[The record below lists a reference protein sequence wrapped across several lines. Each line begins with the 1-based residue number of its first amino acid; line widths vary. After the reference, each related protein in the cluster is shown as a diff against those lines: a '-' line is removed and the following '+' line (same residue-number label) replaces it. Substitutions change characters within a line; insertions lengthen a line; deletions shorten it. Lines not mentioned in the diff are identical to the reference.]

1 MTSISFQE
9 PHLPP
14 KVRLRQKFFHPFDLG
29 RPTSNE
35 LHPPLLQMITNQIK
49 ENMIQG

>member
-14 KVRLRQKFFHPFDLG
+14 IFSLKFFHPFDLG